1 MSKSTSDDK
10 SQIPTEF
17 TKIIYD
23 LINDIVATFPEYT
36 NGLDTDLFN
45 IKETKDEESIEQVYN
60 YVKRVIPE
68 RFFDILYKNEE
79 IFSDEKINTQFLP
92 GIEFKN
98 IWKSDISETTKETIW
113 KYLQLMLFTII
124 GKVDSQDSFGD
135 TAKLFES
142 INEDELKQ
150 KLEDTLG
157 NLQNMLD
164 SDDVPIDVSGVD
176 QLPNSEQVHDH
187 ISGLLDGKLGKLA
200 KEIAEETAAELNFDA
215 EGATSVNDVFQ
226 SLFKNPGKLMNLVK
240 NVGGKLDDKIKSG
253 EIKESEIMA
262 EASGLLG
269 KMKDVPGMGDIQSMM
284 KKMGMS
290 MGGDG
295 GGDGGGMGGLDALS
309 ALSGMMGSGSGGMGG
324 MDALSAL
331 SGMMGSGGM
340 GGSGGGAG
348 GMDALGAL
356 GGLAGLGGGGKNNK
370 LNLGA
375 MQNAME
381 QNMKSL
387 EKREK
392 MKERMNEKADKR
404 RIEMQLEKDRLQS
417 LPQSVPLT
425 DKELEELVFSI
436 EGEKAE
442 KSVRPTTN
450 SNKNKKKKKGKK

>member
-1 MSKSTSDDK
+1 MSKSTGDETL
-10 SQIPTEF
+10 QIPNEF
-17 TKIIYD
+17 TKIVYD
-23 LINDIVATFPEYT
+23 LINDILTTFPEYEI
-36 NGLDTDLFN
+36 GLDADLFN
-45 IKETKDEESIEQVYN
+45 IRETMDEESIVTVYTH
-60 YVKRVIPE
+60 VKQVIPE

-79 IFSDEKINTQFLP
+79 IFNDDKINTQFLP
-92 GIEFKN
+92 GIEFNN
-98 IWKSDISETTKETIW
+98 IWKSDISESTKETIW

-135 TAKLFES
+135 AAKLFES

-164 SDDVPIDVSGVD
+164 SEDGPIDVSGVD
-176 QLPNSEQVHDH
+176 QLPNPEQVHDH

-215 EGATSVNDVFQ
+215 EGATSMNDVFQ

-253 EIKESEIMA
+253 EIKESEIME

-284 KKMGMS
+284 KKMGM
-290 MGGDG
+290 G
-295 GGDGGGMGGLDALS
+295 GGSGGMGGLDALS
-309 ALSGMMGSGSGGMGG
+309 ALSGMGGGSGGMGG
-324 MDALSAL
+324 GMGGLDALSA
-331 SGMMGSGGM
+331 M
-340 GGSGGGAG
+340 
-348 GMDALGAL
+348 GAL
-356 GGLAGLGGGGKNNK
+356 GGLSGLGGGRNNK

-387 EKREK
+387 EQREK
-392 MKERMNEKADKR
+392 MKQRMNEKAANR
-404 RIEMQLEKDRLQS
+404 RIEIQAENERLQA
-417 LPQSVPLT
+417 LPPTIQLT
-425 DKELEELVFSI
+425 EKELEDLVFSI

-442 KSVRPTTN
+442 KSVRPTTEMKK
-450 SNKNKKKKKGKK
+450 NKNKKKKKGKK

>member
-1 MSKSTSDDK
+1 MSKSTSDDTVK
-10 SQIPTEF
+10 IPTEF
-17 TKIIYD
+17 TKIICD
-23 LINDIVATFPEYT
+23 LVSDILTTFPEYVD
-36 NGLDTDLFN
+36 GLDTDLFN
-45 IKETKDEESIEQVYN
+45 IKETKDTESIANVYSH
-60 YVKRVIPE
+60 VKRVIPE
-68 RFFDILYKNEE
+68 RFFDILYKNED
-79 IFSDEKINTQFLP
+79 IFDDDNIDTMFLP
-92 GIEFKN
+92 GIDFKDV
-98 IWKSDISETTKETIW
+98 WKSDISNGTKETIW
-113 KYLQLMLFTII
+113 KYLQLMMFTII
-124 GKVDSQDSFGD
+124 GKVDSQESFGD
-135 TAKLFES
+135 AAKLFES
-142 INEDELKQ
+142 INENELKQ

-164 SDDVPIDVSGVD
+164 SDDGPIDVSGVD

-253 EIKESEIMA
+253 EIKESEIME

-284 KKMGMS
+284 KKIGM
-290 MGGDG
+290 
-295 GGDGGGMGGLDALS
+295 GGGMGGGPGGGPGGGMEALS
-309 ALSGMMGSGSGGMGG
+309 ALSGMMGDGAGG

-331 SGMMGSGGM
+331 SGMMG
-340 GGSGGGAG
+340 GGGR
-348 GMDALGAL
+348 
-356 GGLAGLGGGGKNNK
+356 NNK

-392 MKERMNEKADKR
+392 MKQRMNEKAEKR
-404 RIEMQLEKDRLQS
+404 RLEIQQENDRLQS
-417 LPQSVPLT
+417 LPPAVPLT
-425 DKELEELVFSI
+425 EKELEELIYSI

-442 KSVRPTTN
+442 KSIRPT
-450 SNKNKKKKKGKK
+450 SELKKNKKKKKGKK

>member
-1 MSKSTSDDK
+1 MSKSTIGDND

-23 LINDIVATFPEYT
+23 LVNDILTTFPEYMD
-36 NGLDTDLFN
+36 GLDADLFN
-45 IKETKDEESIEQVYN
+45 IKETKDEDSIEQVYN
-60 YVKRVIPE
+60 HVKKVIPE

-79 IFSDEKINTQFLP
+79 IFGDEKINTQFLP

-98 IWKSDISETTKETIW
+98 IWKSDISENTKGTIW

-135 TAKLFES
+135 AAKLFES

-164 SDDVPIDVSGVD
+164 SDEGPIDVSGVD

-253 EIKESEIMA
+253 EIKESEIME

-284 KKMGMS
+284 KKMGM
-290 MGGDG
+290 
-295 GGDGGGMGGLDALS
+295 GMGGGA
-309 ALSGMMGSGSGGMGG
+309 GGAGG

-331 SGMMGSGGM
+331 SGMMG
-340 GGSGGGAG
+340 GGGR
-348 GMDALGAL
+348 
-356 GGLAGLGGGGKNNK
+356 NNK

-404 RIEMQLEKDRLQS
+404 RIEMQLEKERLQS
-417 LPQSVPLT
+417 LPPTVPLT
-425 DKELEELVFSI
+425 EKELEELVFSI

-442 KSVRPTTN
+442 KSIRPTTDLN
-450 SNKNKKKKKGKK
+450 KNKNKKKKKGKK

>member
-1 MSKSTSDDK
+1 MSKSTIGDNDT
-10 SQIPTEF
+10 QIPTEF

-23 LINDIVATFPEYT
+23 LVNDILTTFPEYMD
-36 NGLDTDLFN
+36 GLDADLFN
-45 IKETKDEESIEQVYN
+45 IKETKDEDSIEQVYN
-60 YVKRVIPE
+60 HVKKVIPE

-79 IFSDEKINTQFLP
+79 IFGDEKINTQFLP

-98 IWKSDISETTKETIW
+98 IWKSDISENTKGTIW

-135 TAKLFES
+135 AAKLFES

-164 SDDVPIDVSGVD
+164 SDEGPIDVSGVD

-253 EIKESEIMA
+253 EIKESEIME

-284 KKMGMS
+284 KKMGM
-290 MGGDG
+290 
-295 GGDGGGMGGLDALS
+295 GMGGGA
-309 ALSGMMGSGSGGMGG
+309 GGAGG

-331 SGMMGSGGM
+331 SGMMG
-340 GGSGGGAG
+340 GGSGGAG
-348 GMDALGAL
+348 GMDALSAL
-356 GGLAGLGGGGKNNK
+356 SGMMGGGGRNNK

-404 RIEMQLEKDRLQS
+404 RIEMQLEKERLQS
-417 LPQSVPLT
+417 LPPTVPLT
-425 DKELEELVFSI
+425 EKELEELVFSI

-442 KSVRPTTN
+442 KSIRPTTDLN
-450 SNKNKKKKKGKK
+450 KNKNKKKKKGKK

>member
-1 MSKSTSDDK
+1 MSKSTIGDND

-23 LINDIVATFPEYT
+23 LVNDILTTFPEYMD
-36 NGLDTDLFN
+36 GLDADLFN
-45 IKETKDEESIEQVYN
+45 IKETKDEDSIEQVYN
-60 YVKRVIPE
+60 HVKKVIPE

-79 IFSDEKINTQFLP
+79 IFGDEKINTQFLP

-98 IWKSDISETTKETIW
+98 IWKSDISENTKGTIW

-135 TAKLFES
+135 AAKLFES

-164 SDDVPIDVSGVD
+164 SDEGPIDVSGVD

-253 EIKESEIMA
+253 EIKESEIME

-290 MGGDG
+290 MGGG
-295 GGDGGGMGGLDALS
+295 GAGGAGGA
-309 ALSGMMGSGSGGMGG
+309 GG

-331 SGMMGSGGM
+331 SGMMG
-340 GGSGGGAG
+340 GGGR
-348 GMDALGAL
+348 
-356 GGLAGLGGGGKNNK
+356 NNK

-392 MKERMNEKADKR
+392 MKERMNEKTDKR
-404 RIEMQLEKDRLQS
+404 RIEMQLEKERLQS
-417 LPQSVPLT
+417 LPPTVPLT
-425 DKELEELVFSI
+425 EKELEELVFSI
-436 EGEKAE
+436 EGETAE
-442 KSVRPTTN
+442 KSIRPTTDLN
-450 SNKNKKKKKGKK
+450 KNKNKKKKKGKK

>member
-1 MSKSTSDDK
+1 MSKSTIGDND

-23 LINDIVATFPEYT
+23 LVNDILTTFPEYMD
-36 NGLDTDLFN
+36 GLDADLFN
-45 IKETKDEESIEQVYN
+45 IKETKDEDSIEQVYN
-60 YVKRVIPE
+60 HVKKVIPE

-79 IFSDEKINTQFLP
+79 IFGDEKINTQFLP

-98 IWKSDISETTKETIW
+98 IWKSDISENTKGTIW

-135 TAKLFES
+135 AAKLFES

-164 SDDVPIDVSGVD
+164 SDEGPIDVSGVD

-253 EIKESEIMA
+253 EIKESEIME

-284 KKMGMS
+284 KKMGM
-290 MGGDG
+290 
-295 GGDGGGMGGLDALS
+295 GMGGGA
-309 ALSGMMGSGSGGMGG
+309 GGAGG

-331 SGMMGSGGM
+331 SGMMGGGA
-340 GGSGGGAG
+340 GGAG
-348 GMDALGAL
+348 GMDALSAL
-356 GGLAGLGGGGKNNK
+356 SGMMGGGGRNNK

-404 RIEMQLEKDRLQS
+404 RIEMQLEKERLQS
-417 LPQSVPLT
+417 LPPTVPLT
-425 DKELEELVFSI
+425 EKELEELVFSI

-442 KSVRPTTN
+442 KSIRPTTDLN
-450 SNKNKKKKKGKK
+450 KNKNKKKKKGKK

>member
-1 MSKSTSDDK
+1 MSKSTGDDMV
-10 SQIPTEF
+10 QIPTEF

-23 LINDIVATFPEYT
+23 FVNDILTTFPEYED
-36 NGLDTDLFN
+36 GLDADLFN
-45 IKETKDEESIEQVYN
+45 IKETKDEESIANIYAH
-60 YVKRVIPE
+60 VKRVIPG

-79 IFSDEKINTQFLP
+79 IFGDDKIDTMFLP
-92 GIEFKN
+92 GIDFK
-98 IWKSDISETTKETIW
+98 IVWSSDISDSTKEAIW

-135 TAKLFES
+135 AAKIFES

-157 NLQNMLD
+157 NLQGMLD
-164 SDDVPIDVSGVD
+164 SDDGPIDVSGVD
-176 QLPNSEQVHDH
+176 QLPNSEQVHEH
-187 ISGLLDGKLGKLA
+187 ISGLLDGKLGRLA

-253 EIKESEIMA
+253 EIKESEIME

-290 MGGDG
+290 
-295 GGDGGGMGGLDALS
+295 GGMGGLDALS
-309 ALSGMMGSGSGGMGG
+309 ALGNMGEGTNGAGGL
-324 MDALSAL
+324 DALSA
-331 SGMMGSGGM
+331 M
-340 GGSGGGAG
+340 AG
-348 GMDALGAL
+348 L
-356 GGLAGLGGGGKNNK
+356 GGLAGLGGGRNNK

-381 QNMKSL
+381 QNMKNL

-392 MKERMNEKADKR
+392 MKQRMNEKADKR
-404 RIEMQLEKDRLQS
+404 RNEIQQEKERLQS
-417 LPQSVPLT
+417 LPPTVPLT
-425 DKELEELVFSI
+425 EKELEELVFSI

-442 KSVRPTTN
+442 KSVRPTTDLK
-450 SNKNKKKKKGKK
+450 KNKKKKKGKK

>member
-1 MSKSTSDDK
+1 MSKSTIGDND

-23 LINDIVATFPEYT
+23 LVNDILTTFPEYMD
-36 NGLDTDLFN
+36 GLDADLFN
-45 IKETKDEESIEQVYN
+45 IKETKDEDSIEQVYN
-60 YVKRVIPE
+60 HVKKVIPE

-79 IFSDEKINTQFLP
+79 IFGDEKINTQFLP

-98 IWKSDISETTKETIW
+98 IWKSDIYENTKGTIW

-135 TAKLFES
+135 AAKLFES

-164 SDDVPIDVSGVD
+164 SDEGPIDVSGVD

-253 EIKESEIMA
+253 EIKESEIME

-284 KKMGMS
+284 KKMGM
-290 MGGDG
+290 
-295 GGDGGGMGGLDALS
+295 GMGGGA
-309 ALSGMMGSGSGGMGG
+309 GGAGG

-331 SGMMGSGGM
+331 SGMMGGGA
-340 GGSGGGAG
+340 GGAG
-348 GMDALGAL
+348 GMDALSAL
-356 GGLAGLGGGGKNNK
+356 SGMMGGGGRNNK

-404 RIEMQLEKDRLQS
+404 RIEMQLEKERLQS
-417 LPQSVPLT
+417 LPPTVPLT
-425 DKELEELVFSI
+425 EKELEELVFSI

-442 KSVRPTTN
+442 KSIRPTTDLN
-450 SNKNKKKKKGKK
+450 KNKNKKKKKGKK

>member
-1 MSKSTSDDK
+1 MSKSTGDDMV
-10 SQIPTEF
+10 QIPTEF

-23 LINDIVATFPEYT
+23 FVNDILTTFPEYED
-36 NGLDTDLFN
+36 GLDADLFN
-45 IKETKDEESIEQVYN
+45 IKETKDEESIANIYAH
-60 YVKRVIPE
+60 VKRVIPE

-79 IFSDEKINTQFLP
+79 IFGDDKIDTMFLP
-92 GIEFKN
+92 GIDFK
-98 IWKSDISETTKETIW
+98 IVWSSDISDSTKEAIW

-135 TAKLFES
+135 AAKIFES

-157 NLQNMLD
+157 NLQGMLD
-164 SDDVPIDVSGVD
+164 SDDGPIDVSGVD
-176 QLPNSEQVHDH
+176 QLPNSEQVHEH
-187 ISGLLDGKLGKLA
+187 ISGLLDGKLGRLA

-253 EIKESEIMA
+253 EIKESEIME

-290 MGGDG
+290 
-295 GGDGGGMGGLDALS
+295 GGMGGLDALS
-309 ALSGMMGSGSGGMGG
+309 ALGNMGEGTNGAGGL
-324 MDALSAL
+324 DALSA
-331 SGMMGSGGM
+331 M
-340 GGSGGGAG
+340 AG
-348 GMDALGAL
+348 L
-356 GGLAGLGGGGKNNK
+356 GGLAGLGGGRNNK

-381 QNMKSL
+381 QNMKNL

-392 MKERMNEKADKR
+392 MKQRMNEKADKR
-404 RIEMQLEKDRLQS
+404 RNEIQQEKERLQS
-417 LPQSVPLT
+417 LPPTVPLT
-425 DKELEELVFSI
+425 EKELEELVFSI

-442 KSVRPTTN
+442 KSVRPTTDLK
-450 SNKNKKKKKGKK
+450 KNKKKKKGKK

>member
-1 MSKSTSDDK
+1 MSKSTIGDND

-23 LINDIVATFPEYT
+23 LVNDILTTFPEYMD
-36 NGLDTDLFN
+36 GLDADLFN
-45 IKETKDEESIEQVYN
+45 IKETKDEDSIEQVYN
-60 YVKRVIPE
+60 HVKKVIPE

-79 IFSDEKINTQFLP
+79 IFGDEKINTQFLP

-98 IWKSDISETTKETIW
+98 IWKSDISENTKGTIW

-135 TAKLFES
+135 AAKLFES

-164 SDDVPIDVSGVD
+164 SDEGPIDVSGVD

-253 EIKESEIMA
+253 EIKESEIME

-290 MGGDG
+290 MGGG
-295 GGDGGGMGGLDALS
+295 GAGGAGGA
-309 ALSGMMGSGSGGMGG
+309 GG

-331 SGMMGSGGM
+331 SGMMGGGA
-340 GGSGGGAG
+340 GGAGGAG
-348 GMDALGAL
+348 GMDALSAL
-356 GGLAGLGGGGKNNK
+356 SGMMGGGGRNNK

-392 MKERMNEKADKR
+392 MKERMNEKTDKR
-404 RIEMQLEKDRLQS
+404 RIEMQLEKERLQS
-417 LPQSVPLT
+417 LPPTVPLT
-425 DKELEELVFSI
+425 EKELEELVFSI
-436 EGEKAE
+436 EGETAE
-442 KSVRPTTN
+442 KSIRPTTDLN
-450 SNKNKKKKKGKK
+450 KNKNKKKKKGKK

>member
-1 MSKSTSDDK
+1 MSKSTSDDN

-23 LINDIVATFPEYT
+23 LVNDILTTFPEYMD
-36 NGLDTDLFN
+36 GLDADLFN
-45 IKETKDEESIEQVYN
+45 IKETKDKDSIEQVYN
-60 YVKRVIPE
+60 HVKRVIPE

-79 IFSDEKINTQFLP
+79 IFDDDKINTMFLP

-98 IWKSDISETTKETIW
+98 IWKSDISENTKGTVW
-113 KYLQLMLFTII
+113 KYLQLILFTII

-135 TAKLFES
+135 AAKLFES
-142 INEDELKQ
+142 INEGELKQ

-164 SDDVPIDVSGVD
+164 SDEGPIDVSGVD

-253 EIKESEIMA
+253 EIKESEIME

-284 KKMGMS
+284 KKMGM
-290 MGGDG
+290 G
-295 GGDGGGMGGLDALS
+295 
-309 ALSGMMGSGSGGMGG
+309 MGSGAGG

-331 SGMMGSGGM
+331 SGMMGGGA
-340 GGSGGGAG
+340 GGAGGAGGGG
-348 GMDALGAL
+348 GMDALSAL
-356 GGLAGLGGGGKNNK
+356 SGMMGGGGRNNK

-381 QNMKSL
+381 QNMKNL
-387 EKREK
+387 EKKEK

-404 RIEMQLEKDRLQS
+404 RIEIQQEKERLQS
-417 LPQSVPLT
+417 LPPAVPLT

-442 KSVRPTTN
+442 KSVRPTADLK
-450 SNKNKKKKKGKK
+450 KNKKKKKGKK